1 MNIGKIYTFKYIS
14 KKKPYDKKP
23 FVILLA
29 ETKNKLFGINLN
41 FVTIHSQKF
50 VVKFINDE
58 ILKSGKGDIEKLIE
72 ANNKINEEQFFKIL
86 IMSNE
91 DKPIMI
97 DDKPKS
103 KHSILKTM
111 KKAVRIYS
119 KKNITE
125 ITEMDYA

>member
-1 MNIGKIYTFKYIS
+1 MNIGKIYKFKYIS
-14 KKKPYDKKP
+14 KKKPYDKNP
-23 FVILLA
+23 FVVLLA